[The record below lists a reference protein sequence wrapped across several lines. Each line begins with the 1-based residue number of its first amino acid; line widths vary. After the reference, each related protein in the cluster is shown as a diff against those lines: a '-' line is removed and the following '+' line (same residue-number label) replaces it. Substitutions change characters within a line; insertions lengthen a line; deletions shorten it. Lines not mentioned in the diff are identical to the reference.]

1 MKQLF
6 TTYIR
11 RVTIML
17 LVTLMAPLGL
27 MAQEGSENGSDVTVI
42 YAKMGEMKAVY
53 VNNQIQS
60 IELADPTLAQT
71 VNNGTTFVIYPLH
84 AGETQVSVTALVRKG
99 GNGEGGAD
107 GGGVIGGDGSAGGGS
122 AGGEDGSGQSDYE
135 EVVIN
140 YQLSIEKGQPA
151 MMSFSQRQV
160 TLQFGEEF
168 VPPTVTLM
176 LWGLNERM
184 RYTQV
189 PVENPV
195 LTYTSDDTTIAEVDE
210 TTGMV
215 TPKKE
220 GRVII
225 KALWAGNDDYYPFE
239 CQYILIIQKQKPVIL
254 FEGQSDPNQTM
265 RFSATIGDEFVG
277 PKATSNPEL
286 TIRYATNDPQIAD
299 VDTISGDVM
308 LRGAGMAIITAS
320 TKETD
325 EWGVASVSYYL
336 SVEKQRITMQFAQ
349 QSYEAFEGTTFN
361 APEIISN
368 AANIADAVTWS
379 MQCPQYIAVIDERT
393 GKITVNSYDP
403 NWESIQ
409 VMAYVKDH
417 PAYSDCGASYTL
429 NIKKAITNPVIFK
442 GVTFQVELMSDTLTC
457 RLVSPSGYDDVIEFP
472 ETIEWNGCTRTVVS
486 GEAINCT
493 MKKLILPKTFK
504 FLKEFSFAGC
514 TSLTDIYANME
525 DDYLDSSH
533 YPGGVFSV
541 KYGEWKPDA
550 LAGYRTIYNQANLH
564 VPFGHLGAFT
574 YYNSCWYFFPANR
587 KMEGI
592 GDMTL
597 QMPSFSHES
606 GTYDDIFELTLTN
619 TNPTGKI
626 YYIITNEYPVTI
638 HEYTEPIRIS
648 SWCTIKA
655 YVNDGEG
662 NISAVASNTYEM
674 DGYFLVSGA
683 PVSDK
688 NKDDVLHD
696 GGSVKFDP
704 ETFTFT
710 LTNADIEDIQSGSR
724 EEVYTAKTITFIL
737 KGNNKMWFA
746 NIDNQSVDPT
756 EASII
761 IKGDGK
767 SLSSLDVEDM
777 FSPYLG
783 SLIVEDC
790 SFTTRMLSMKYG
802 MGKLIVKNAFFNA
815 GMLGGHSH
823 HGISGF
829 TDLVMEGC
837 ELIFPEGV
845 QFLGKTERMNEYGE
859 VPNFYTA
866 DADLDAF
873 QKLFVPGEDG
883 SFDWDAINT
892 FIEAYSVGKVVIG
905 EPGDYTAKAPD
916 FNLMIAEEMM
926 DDNNATNFKPTYY
939 EGLQRGKISY
949 DRATNTLT
957 LNNVVFDNPECYS
970 FIRGDFFKGPFTIK
984 VVGENHIR
992 AGELLNIFPA
1002 NRWMWDE
1009 ENQAF
1014 TDGSEVATIVFV
1026 GGSKNAKL
1034 TYEGTESSFNA
1045 IMSDGANL
1053 VFDNLYTAV
1062 YGAQCAVTGNASQA
1076 GYPVTLTITNNASFE
1091 AVFTGETPIS
1101 DFTSMELGDG
1111 ISILSSE
1118 RAYYDEGRG
1127 SIVGLTSNDIVIGP
1141 APVEVAKIEFIH
1153 DGTIT
1158 NDMSLTWKVTDTF
1171 TSPSLDV
1178 QPAGVPLV
1186 WRTKINE
1193 KPQGEYAP
1201 IQVEV
1206 QTEPFEVKLLNAA
1219 EGTGQ
1224 TDVTVVVFDE
1234 AMTATATLN
1243 ISFYADEYVEPETPN
1258 VEAPKEEVVNNF
1270 ADSGN
1275 ITEETDLS
1283 NTEVDNTLFTLNE
1296 EAGDGFDSEDQSIVL
1311 NSSMSTE
1318 EVEAVLEQLQPG
1330 SGAFAAMFSGMTFML
1345 PAGSGHIE
1353 VDFLTM
1359 GDRVINVKIGDQ
1371 ATAKFSQSAK
1381 GTVSIDYYCIEDT
1394 YVYIFGSAEASDAR
1408 PVNYASVFR
1417 ARAPRKASANADAV
1431 KIYGYTVAPE
1441 ETITG
1446 IRSIENEQLTKEN
1459 WYDLSGRKLNG
1470 KPTAKGIYIL
1480 SGKVVVVK

>member
-17 LVTLMAPLGL
+17 LVTLVAPLGL
-27 MAQEGSENGSDVTVI
+27 MAQEGSENGSDATMI
-42 YAKMGEMKAVY
+42 YAKMGEMKNVF

-71 VNNGTTFVIYPLH
+71 VNNGTTFVIYPVH
-84 AGETQVSVTALVRKG
+84 AGETQVTVTALVRKG
-99 GNGEGGAD
+99 EKGEGGAD
-107 GGGVIGGDGSAGGGS
+107 GGGVIGGDGGVG
-122 AGGEDGSGQSDYE
+122 GGEDGSGQSDYE
-135 EVVIN
+135 EMVIN
-140 YQLSIEKGQPA
+140 YQLSIEKGQPS
-151 MMSFSQRQV
+151 MMSFNQRQV

-176 LWGLNERM
+176 LWDLNEQM

-195 LTYTSDDTTIAEVDE
+195 ITYTSDDTTIAEVDE

-225 KALWAGNDDYYPFE
+225 KAHWAGNDDYYPFE

-254 FEGQSDPNQTM
+254 FEGQTNPSQTL
-265 RFSATIGDEFVG
+265 RFSAIIGNPFEG
-277 PKATSNPEL
+277 PKAISTPEL
-286 TIRYATNDPQIAD
+286 TIRYATNNPQIAD
-299 VDTISGDVM
+299 VDSISGDVM
-308 LRGAGMAIITAS
+308 LKGAGMAIITAS

-325 EWGVASVSYYL
+325 EWGEASVSYYL

-349 QSYEAFEGTTFN
+349 QTYEAFEGTTFN

-368 AANIADAVTWS
+368 AANIADAVTWN
-379 MQCPQYIAVIDERT
+379 MQCPQYIAVIDENT
-393 GKITVNSYDP
+393 GTITVNSYDP
-403 NWESIQ
+403 NWESIH

-429 NIKKAITNPVIFK
+429 NIKKAMTNPVIFK

-493 MKKLILPKTFK
+493 MKKLILPKTFQ

-525 DDYLDSSH
+525 DDYLDSSN

-550 LAGYRTIYNQANLH
+550 MAGYRTIYNQANLH
-564 VPFGHLGAFT
+564 VPFGNLGAYT
-574 YYNSCWYFFPANR
+574 YYNSCWYFFPSN
-587 KMEGI
+587 KKWEGV
-592 GDMTL
+592 GEQTL
-597 QMPSFSHES
+597 QTPVFSHEA
-606 GTYDDIFELTLTN
+606 GTYDDMFELTLTN
-619 TNPTGKI
+619 PNTTGKI
-626 YYIITNEYPVTI
+626 YYILSDEYPKVI
-638 HEYTEPIRIS
+638 HEYTEPIIIRRA
-648 SWCTIKA
+648 CNVRA
-655 YVNDGEG
+655 YINDGEG
-662 NISAVASNTYEM
+662 NISPVITNFYEM
-674 DGYFLVSGA
+674 DGYFLINGMPA
-683 PVSDK
+683 TDK

-704 ETFTFT
+704 ETFTLT

-724 EEVYTAKTITFIL
+724 EEVFTAKTITFIL
-737 KGNNKMWFA
+737 KGDNKMMYA

-756 EASII
+756 EACVI

-767 SLSSLDVEDM
+767 NLSSLNVLDM

-790 SFTTRMLSMKYG
+790 SFTTRMLSMKLG
-802 MGKLIVKNAFFNA
+802 MGKLIVKNAFFNV
-815 GMLGGHSH
+815 GMQGGHGH
-823 HGISGF
+823 HSLSGF
-829 TDLVMEGC
+829 TDLVTEGC
-837 ELIFPEGV
+837 ELIFPEGA
-845 QFLGKTERMNEYGE
+845 QFLGKTEQMSEYGE

-873 QKLFVPGEDG
+873 QTLFVQGEDG

-892 FIEAYSVGKVVIG
+892 FIEAYAVSKVVIG
-905 EPGDYTAKAPD
+905 EPGEYTPKAPD

-939 EGLQRGKISY
+939 DGLQRGKISY
-949 DRATNTLT
+949 DRTTNTLT

-970 FIRGDFFKGPFTIK
+970 FIRGDFFKGAFTIK
-984 VVGENHIR
+984 VIGENHVR

-1009 ENQAF
+1009 ENKKF

-1034 TYEGTESSFNA
+1034 TFEGSENSFNA

-1062 YGAQCAVTGNASQA
+1062 YGAQCAVTGNASQS
-1076 GYPVTLTITNNASFE
+1076 GYPVTLTITNNAAFE

-1101 DFTSMELGDG
+1101 DFTSMELGEG

-1118 RAYYDEGRG
+1118 GAYYDEERS
-1127 SIVGLTSNDIVIGP
+1127 SIVGLTGNDIFIGP
-1141 APVEVAKIEFIH
+1141 APVEVANIEFIH
-1153 DGTIT
+1153 EGTIT
-1158 NDMSLTWKVTDTF
+1158 NDMSLTYKVTEAF
-1171 TSPSLDV
+1171 TSPSLEV

-1201 IQVEV
+1201 IKVEV
-1206 QTEPFEVKLLNAA
+1206 QTNPFEVKLLNAA

-1243 ISFYADEYVEPETPN
+1243 ISFYADEYVEPEIPN
-1258 VEAPKEEVVNNF
+1258 VEAEKVEVVKNF

-1283 NTEVDNTLFTLNE
+1283 NTEVDNTLFTLND

-1311 NSSMSTE
+1311 NSTMSTE

-1330 SGAFAAMFSGMTFML
+1330 TGAFAAMFSGMTFML

-1417 ARAPRKASANADAV
+1417 ACAPRKASANADAV
-1431 KIYGYTVAPE
+1431 KIYGYTITPE
-1441 ETITG
+1441 ETVTG
-1446 IRSIENEQLTKEN
+1446 IRSIDKEQLTTKN
-1459 WYDLSGRKLNG
+1459 WYDMSGRKLNG